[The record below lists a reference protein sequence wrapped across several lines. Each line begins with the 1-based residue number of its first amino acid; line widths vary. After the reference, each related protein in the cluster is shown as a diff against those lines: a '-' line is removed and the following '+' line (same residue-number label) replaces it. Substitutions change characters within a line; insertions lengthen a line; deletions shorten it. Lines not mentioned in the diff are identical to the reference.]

1 MTELEIDMN
10 MRIGEWSILQ
20 ESGRQ
25 LTPCYGPGYTGL
37 SNLGNR
43 WGVRERG
50 ERRGKREIGWWER
63 GERKGGDWVVGE
75 RGEERG
81 REGGDRVV
89 GGRGEKRVVE
99 GSIGGTANGSISLFS
114 QLLSQFCDA
123 GDVLHA
129 RV

>member
-20 ESGRQ
+20 ESGRE

-50 ERRGKREIGWWER
+50 ERK
-63 GERKGGDWVVGE
+63 
-75 RGEERG
+75 
-81 REGGDRVV
+81 GGDRVV
-89 GGRGEKRVVE
+89 AGRGEKRGRKGGRRE
-99 GSIGGTANGSISLFS
+99 GRRRNSCWKYFSLLAVAISI
-114 QLLSQFCDA
+114 Q
-123 GDVLHA
+123 
-129 RV
+129 

>member
-50 ERRGKREIGWWER
+50 ERK
-63 GERKGGDWVVGE
+63 
-75 RGEERG
+75 
-81 REGGDRVV
+81 EGG
-89 GGRGEKRVVE
+89 RVVE
-99 GSIGGTANGSISLFS
+99 GSIGGTADGCISLSS
-114 QLLSQFCDA
+114 QLLSQFSDA

-129 RV
+129 RVQTEVRMF